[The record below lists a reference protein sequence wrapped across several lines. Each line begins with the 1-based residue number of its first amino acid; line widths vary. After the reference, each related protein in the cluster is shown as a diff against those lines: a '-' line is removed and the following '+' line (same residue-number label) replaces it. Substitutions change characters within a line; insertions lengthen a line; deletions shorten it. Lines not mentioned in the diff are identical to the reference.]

1 MSKYRSCKFYGYVK
15 VDLRS
20 TSPRRWSWSVRR
32 DGSDVVVF
40 SSDAPFAHAED
51 AWSAGQR
58 VLTSSETGA
67 LVDPRRLLVEV
78 D

>member
-1 MSKYRSCKFYGYVK
+1 MAKERGCKFYGYVK
-15 VDLRS
+15 VDLQS
-20 TSPRRWSWSVRR
+20 QSPRRWKWSVRR

-51 AWSAGQR
+51 AWSAGNKI
-58 VLTSSETGA
+58 LSALEEGT
-67 LVDPRRLLVEV
+67 LVDPHRILTEV

>member
-1 MSKYRSCKFYGYVK
+1 MPKERGCKFYGYVK
-15 VDLRS
+15 VDLQS
-20 TSPRRWSWSVRR
+20 QSPRRWKWSVRR

-51 AWSAGQR
+51 AWAAGQR
-58 VLTSSETGA
+58 VLTSLETGA
-67 LVDPRRLLVEV
+67 VVDPHRTLAEV

>member
-1 MSKYRSCKFYGYVK
+1 MSKHRPCKFYGYVK

-20 TSPRRWSWSVRR
+20 TSPRRWSWTVRR

-51 AWSAGQR
+51 AWAAGNK
-58 VLTSSETGA
+58 VLNA
-67 LVDPRRLLVEV
+67 LEKGTVVDPHRILTEV